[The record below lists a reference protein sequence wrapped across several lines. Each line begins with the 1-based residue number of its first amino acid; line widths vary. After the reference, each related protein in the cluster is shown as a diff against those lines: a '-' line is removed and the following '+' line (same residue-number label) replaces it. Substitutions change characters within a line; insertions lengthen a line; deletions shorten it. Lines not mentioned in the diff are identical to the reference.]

1 VRTRHTTRG
10 QVTIA
15 ASRIVP
21 ASRTVVFAFLAEMH
35 NHWTLAGDRIE
46 LVEVDNGPERGPG
59 AWGVVMIRGP
69 FGIRRRARTRVLELT
84 EPSAIGGL
92 AEVGARTRARVRWE
106 LSPAP
111 DGGTTVSLS
120 ATVEDAGPTDRLLL
134 AAGGKLWMG
143 RVFAATL
150 SRLAAQ
156 TGGPPAPSERVKQRP
171 R

>member
-1 VRTRHTTRG
+1 MHARHTTRRQG
-10 QVTIA
+10 GRIA

-21 ASRTVVFAFLAEMH
+21 APPAEVFAFLAEMH

-46 LVEVDNGPERGPG
+46 LIEVANGPERGPG

-69 FGIRRRARTRVLELT
+69 FGIRRRARTRVLELI
-84 EPSAIGGL
+84 EPSAIAGL
-92 AEVGARTRARVRWE
+92 AEVGARTTARVRWE

-111 DGGTTVSLS
+111 GGGTTVSLT
-120 ATVEDAGPTDRLLL
+120 AAVEDVGPADRLLL

-156 TGGPPAPSERVKQRP
+156 TGGAPSERVEQHP